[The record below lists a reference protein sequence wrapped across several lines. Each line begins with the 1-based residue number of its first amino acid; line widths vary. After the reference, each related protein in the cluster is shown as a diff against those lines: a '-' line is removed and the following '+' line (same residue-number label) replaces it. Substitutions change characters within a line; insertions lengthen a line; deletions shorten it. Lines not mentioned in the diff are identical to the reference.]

1 MAKKDFLD
9 QILEHCNISNDH
21 KEFVVNKLFKYKNN
35 PIVQT
40 VCSIISINAAEHNKL
55 LDMWQEIRSILPR
68 ENEIW
73 PLIIPCPNNS
83 AALRVFPN
91 IMLNTHRKLENIS
104 TSTSAI
110 TLATFLAE
118 YEEDIADDK
127 KKQKWEPLE
136 RATKLL
142 NDYLD
147 MPTARALSR
156 YVFTNGKIKDDT
168 IRDFADAIDNFRKPL
183 ELIFAETPEDFVT
196 MYGSGPQSCMAYS
209 AGERSSWLFLEEK
222 YKQCPASWYAYYPYT
237 KGVYAVKAGKVIARA
252 ICFADPKKGFVG
264 PETKW
269 QYGRVYPTTPE
280 IDRKFKET
288 LHQNGITELS
298 SVPHTPLPSFEFTI
312 PGVLKDSGVYAAPW
326 PYFDNINRGAEY
338 WNVAFDKDTHE
349 FKIQFDPS
357 KYLSVNNRSG
367 HIISSDYITLECS
380 SCGNPINMKKAPVIP
395 VEAGEH
401 AFCSDNCAASYGYHR
416 VIQGNQSSVY
426 KRLTEEM
433 VSLKDDSFVK
443 FSTIKAAQNCGYL
456 PLIEELGVFPEEND
470 YKVAKGGE
478 IHVKSSDGTY
488 FFAKD
493 IMRLGLSFNPN
504 KVPFNIADIKKEV
517 QFNEEELVMDL

>member
-9 QILEHCNISNDH
+9 QILEHCNISNEH

-35 PIVQT
+35 PVVQT
-40 VCSIISINAAEHNKL
+40 VCSIISINAAEHTKL
-55 LDMWQEIRSILPR
+55 LDMWQEIRRISLH

-73 PLIIPCPNNS
+73 PLIIPCPTNS

-91 IMLNTHRKLENIS
+91 IMLNAHRNLENIS
-104 TSTSAI
+104 TSTCVT
-110 TLATFLAE
+110 TLAAFLAE
-118 YEEDIADDK
+118 YEADIADDK
-127 KKQKWEPLE
+127 KKQKWEPIE
-136 RATKLL
+136 RAAKLL

-156 YVFTNGKIKDDT
+156 YVFANSKIKDDI

-183 ELIFAETPEDFVT
+183 ELTFAETPEDFVT

-209 AGERSSWLFLEEK
+209 AGDRSSWLFLEEK

-252 ICFADPKKGFVG
+252 ICFADPRKGPVD
-264 PETKW
+264 PQTKW
-269 QYGRVYPTTPE
+269 QYGRVYPTTLE
-280 IDRKFKET
+280 IDRKFRET

-298 SVPHTPLPSFEFTI
+298 SVHIPLPSFEFTI
-312 PGVLKDSGVYAAPW
+312 PGVLKDGNVYAAPW

-349 FKIQFDPS
+349 FKIQFGPS

-367 HIISSDYITLECS
+367 HIISSDYSTLECS
-380 SCGNPINMKKAPVIP
+380 SCGNIINMKKVTVIP

-416 VIQGNQSSVY
+416 VIQGNQSTVY
-426 KRLTEEM
+426 KKLTEEM
-433 VSLKDDSFVK
+433 ISIKDDSFVK
-443 FSTIKAAQNCGYL
+443 FSTLKAAQDYGYF

-470 YKVAKGGE
+470 YKVVGGGE
-478 IHVKSSDGTY
+478 IQVKSYNGTY
-488 FFAKD
+488 FIARD
-493 IMRLGLSFNPN
+493 VMSLGSIFNPN
-504 KVPFNIADIKKEV
+504 KVPFNITDIKKEI
-517 QFNEEELVMDL
+517 QFNEEELVMEA